1 MGCITFAA
9 LIRLGLV
16 IFDEMSYTRLSFL
29 VGIIL
34 LLQAC
39 QPIRLFD
46 ETPAIT
52 FISVEP
58 LVVTE
63 ITDSIVITI
72 GFTDGD
78 GDLGLPEEDTTS
90 DVTIFDKRRGLPAFG
105 DILYPY
111 RMPVVTPPGNNKQ
124 ISGEVRL
131 VIQNTFRRPGLST
144 DTVHYSIQIRD
155 RALRE
160 SNVVETP
167 DIVIR
172 GAF

>member
-1 MGCITFAA
+1 M
-9 LIRLGLV
+9 IRLGLV
-16 IFDEMSYTRLSFL
+16 IFEEMRLTGLS
-29 VGIIL
+29 L
-34 LLQAC
+34 LGMTALLWQAC

-90 DVTIFDKRRGLPAFG
+90 DVTVYDKRRGLPAFG

-111 RMPVVTPPGNNKQ
+111 RMPVVTPPGNSKQ

-131 VIQNTFRRPGLST
+131 VIQNTFRRPGLTT

-160 SNVVETP
+160 SNIVETLILSYGERS
-167 DIVIR
+167 D
-172 GAF
+172 

>member
-1 MGCITFAA
+1 

-16 IFDEMSYTRLSFL
+16 IFEVMRLAAL
-29 VGIIL
+29 GLLGISAL
-34 LLQAC
+34 FWQAC

-46 ETPAIT
+46 DVPAIS

-90 DVTIFDKRRGLPAFG
+90 DVTVFDKRRGLPAFG

-131 VIQNTFRRPGLST
+131 VIQNTFRRPGLTT

-160 SNVVETP
+160 SNIVETP